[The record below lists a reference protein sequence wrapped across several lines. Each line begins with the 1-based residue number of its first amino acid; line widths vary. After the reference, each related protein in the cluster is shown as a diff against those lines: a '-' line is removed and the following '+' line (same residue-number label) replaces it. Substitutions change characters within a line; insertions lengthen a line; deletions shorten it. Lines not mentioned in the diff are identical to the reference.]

1 MVCIFY
7 VVKGGVIVI
16 REWSMYYVVEST
28 VDRRYYGKLMTV
40 EKEFL
45 IISERGRSDVMNR
58 SSKTKMVVMD
68 VIITGVWVLIQH

>member
-45 IISERGRSDVMNR
+45 IISERGRE
-58 SSKTKMVVMD
+58 
-68 VIITGVWVLIQH
+68 I